1 MYTGEPGGG
10 LVVSGGDL
18 VLLCTQGDLPGVN
31 CRLLKFSAEFFGYIV
46 LTIVRDRSLYM
57 LYTVQL

>member
-1 MYTGEPGGG
+1 M
-10 LVVSGGDL
+10 
-18 VLLCTQGDLPGVN
+18 LLCTQGDLPGVN